1 VALHERTEELGESP
15 VHWWQAGDE
24 RILWLHGVP
33 NAGEM
38 WRDFLGRGGGVA
50 VDAPGFGLSGKRAD
64 LDYSIEGYG
73 GFVERFIDHLGWER
87 CRLVGHDW
95 GGGWALTFAQ
105 RHPERV
111 ERLAL
116 VNSVPFLPGYRWHRV
131 ARVWRTPALG
141 ELFMGSTN
149 HYTLRWGR
157 RWIGLPEALDA
168 EVLAHFDQGTQRA
181 ILKLY
186 RSAREDALAAA
197 GSRLGDVGAPA
208 LVLWGDRDPFIP
220 SRFGD
225 GFAAALGDAIVE
237 HHPHAGH
244 WPWLDRPDLV
254 DRLCAWIAA

>member
-1 VALHERTEELGESP
+1 
-15 VHWWQAGDE
+15 
-24 RILWLHGVP
+24 
-33 NAGEM
+33 
-38 WRDFLGRGGGVA
+38 
-50 VDAPGFGLSGKRAD
+50 
-64 LDYSIEGYG
+64 
-73 GFVERFIDHLGWER
+73 
-87 CRLVGHDW
+87 
-95 GGGWALTFAQ
+95 
-105 RHPERV
+105 
-111 ERLAL
+111 
-116 VNSVPFLPGYRWHRV
+116 
-131 ARVWRTPALG
+131 
-141 ELFMGSTN
+141 
-149 HYTLRWGR
+149 
-157 RWIGLPEALDA
+157 
-168 EVLAHFDQGTQRA
+168 VLAHFDQGTQRA